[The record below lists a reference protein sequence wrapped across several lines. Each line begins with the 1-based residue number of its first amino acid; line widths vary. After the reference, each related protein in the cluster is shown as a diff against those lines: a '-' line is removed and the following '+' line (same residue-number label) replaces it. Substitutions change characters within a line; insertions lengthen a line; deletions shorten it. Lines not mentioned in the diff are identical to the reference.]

1 MLKRIINKIETA
13 NLILNSF
20 QHQQR
25 LTEQKLNDVLALQ
38 LMQGLLDKGCQL
50 PVSSSSLKLH
60 SIALIVNDIILNN
73 RRKIVEFGSGIS
85 TVIFCRLFHRN
96 NIKAHLYTVEEN
108 LEWITALQNILKQ
121 EDLLRY
127 VTFIYAPLETS
138 ANTLKGTPW
147 FSVARL
153 DEVMSQLSGVDLAL
167 VDGPSAWKK
176 EIALSR
182 YPAMAYLYEKLA
194 NNYSFYLDDTDRE
207 GEQLIIKL
215 WEDKWGL
222 RFEPMSYSLAVAQKG
237 RALNTKF

>member
-20 QHQQR
+20 QQQQK
-25 LTEQKLNDVLALQ
+25 LTEQKLNDVFALQ
-38 LMQGLLDKGCQL
+38 LMQGLFDQGCQL

-85 TVIFCRLFHRN
+85 TVIFCRLFLRN
-96 NIKAHLYTVEEN
+96 DIKTHLYTVEEN
-108 LEWITALQNILKQ
+108 LEWITALKNILKQ
-121 EDLLRY
+121 EGLLRY
-127 VTFIYAPLETS
+127 VTFIHAPLEAS
-138 ANTLKGTPW
+138 ANTLEGTLW
-147 FSVARL
+147 FSEASL
-153 DEVMSQLSGVDLAL
+153 DEVMSQLSGVDLVL

-176 EIALSR
+176 ELSLSR

-194 NNYSFYLDDTDRE
+194 DNYSFYLDDIDRE
-207 GEQLIIKL
+207 GEQRIIKL

-222 RFEPMSYSLAVAQKG
+222 RFKPISYSLAVAQKG
-237 RALNTKF
+237 RALNIKF